1 MVRTC
6 GTCGIFTSKSA
17 SCHSGAHFFNI
28 SNSENGPTMMCF
40 VHFDFDMCFAL
51 QRRALFRHLNFQ
63 KCSDA
68 EKRSQCI
75 AHAHQHSVS
84 RLFYLFS
91 TFLRT
96 SIFFALFSSLTLS
109 TSAFPSVHIV
119 RSLTSK
125 LPSILYDSVHIL
137 NVKSTRANLKH
148 SKSSKAL
155 K

>member
-1 MVRTC
+1 MALVASLLRNRLRATAARTFSTSQIPKMVRQWC
-6 GTCGIFTSKSA
+6 A
-17 SCHSGAHFFNI
+17 SCILTSTCALRY
-28 SNSENGPTMMCF
+28 NG
-40 VHFDFDMCFAL
+40 VHF
-51 QRRALFRHLNFQ
+51 FRHLNFQ